1 MGIEDYHWQRL
12 KREPDYSQKIRC
24 KNTTKDPEIFLN
36 VKGRSESVFKEK
48 SGKLDGV
55 VYNLDIRPEL
65 VFKNCLPVTIFY
77 SVEDN
82 WDQMLTLEPGK
93 SAQLQGLE
101 VGKTPLCLKIF
112 EFRGADWRS
121 RQVIERGMPELC
133 VWAFEPTNSDEV
145 PSASARFDL
154 GINSVISRGT
164 QVLSIYSPFW
174 MINKTGKSVYYRGEQ
189 DHHNVVGHPVE
200 LRDAPMMFSY
210 TGRSILGKRKT
221 SLRIE
226 DSAWS
231 EPFTVDTI
239 EDADRVTCKR
249 KGRDNSDKQGRGRKN
264 RDILKGITLLI
275 HFAAVCFTPIESH
288 LPGVP
293 RGGQDPDEQ
302 VQLDQDHHVH
312 AVLPRPQYCRLLHLH
327 PGVGQQC
334 RAGGPARRLRPFLA
348 GLECLLAVLAVLDV
362 GGLCH
367 RQRGSHDAA
376 LLA

>member
-12 KREPDYSQKIRC
+12 TREPNYSQKIRC

-36 VKGRSESVFKEK
+36 VKGRRESVFKEK

-82 WDQMLTLEPGK
+82 WDRMLTLEPGK

-121 RQVIERGMPELC
+121 RQVVERGMPELC
-133 VWAFEPTNSDEV
+133 VWAFEPTSSDEA

-249 KGRDNSDKQGRGRKN
+249 KGRDNSDKQGRGR
-264 RDILKGITLLI
+264 I
-275 HFAAVCFTPIESH
+275 
-288 LPGVP
+288 
-293 RGGQDPDEQ
+293 
-302 VQLDQDHHVH
+302 
-312 AVLPRPQYCRLLHLH
+312 
-327 PGVGQQC
+327 
-334 RAGGPARRLRPFLA
+334 
-348 GLECLLAVLAVLDV
+348 
-362 GGLCH
+362 
-367 RQRGSHDAA
+367 
-376 LLA
+376 